1 VELTQRTRLKKALA
15 RMERPEGW
23 WIKSPS
29 GNGQGVYLSAFELQE
44 LIAAAERSTVY
55 VVDAW
60 DQLAGE
66 SFISVFANKH
76 EAKRALVK
84 LVVGPGDWFAGVVK
98 RKVR

>member
-1 VELTQRTRLKKALA
+1 MELTQLKKALA
-15 RMERPEGW
+15 RIERPDGW
-23 WIKSPS
+23 WIKSPTATS
-29 GNGQGVYLSAFELQE
+29 KGVYLSAFQLEE

-60 DQLAGE
+60 NQLAGE

-76 EAKRALVK
+76 EAKRALAR
-84 LVVGPGDWFAGVVK
+84 LVAGPGDWFAGVVK